1 MGVPPRMTV
10 TLPLE
15 VSEFYF
21 LTLCVD
27 GRRPVL
33 ANAQFSEILSGLLD
47 RLDHWVHEA
56 WVIMPDHVH
65 FLMGPKSRHLNL
77 SDWSH
82 YVKRITRKEFP
93 GDWKWQKGVFDHLLR
108 SWESGGSAWSYLRDN
123 PVRAGLVENWWEWPY
138 FGGNL
143 ETNRKEILR
152 GKV

>member
-1 MGVPPRMTV
+1 MTV

-33 ANAQFSEILSGLLD
+33 ANAQFSEVLSGLLD

-82 YVKRITRKEFP
+82 YVKRITRKEVP